1 MNKSII
7 DFYLLA
13 NKLKNV
19 IRTGWKEVNIPDD
32 KIESV
37 ADHVYGCLVLSLVI
51 SSEKNIDLNM
61 EKVFKM
67 IIIKELKKIESMYEV
82 SINSFENNNG
92 RQSLVNIT
100 EGLTN
105 QDEFL
110 SIYDEFESQE
120 TKEAKFVLRVTKLES
135 DLQAKIYDL
144 NGDFKLE
151 NAIEDVKKYPEELSK
166 EILPQ
171 VKNASDG
178 WILFDRRYYEDSEIF
193 TELSKDI
200 QNIKNQE

>member
-1 MNKSII
+1 MNKNII
-7 DFYLLA
+7 NFYLLA

-51 SSEKNIDLNM
+51 SSEKKIDLNM

-67 IIIKELKKIESMYEV
+67 IIIKELKKIKSMYEA
-82 SINSFENNNG
+82 SINSSENSDG
-92 RQSLVNIT
+92 RQSIVSIT
-100 EGLTN
+100 EGLIN

-110 SIYDEFESQE
+110 SIYDEFEAQQ
-120 TKEAKFVLRVTKLES
+120 TKEAKFTLYVTKLES

-151 NAIEDVKKYPEELSK
+151 NAIEDVKNYPEELSE

-178 WILFDRRYYEDSEIF
+178 WILFDRRYYKDSETF

-200 QNIKNQE
+200 QNIKNL

>member
-1 MNKSII
+1 MNKNII
-7 DFYLLA
+7 NFYLLA

-51 SSEKNIDLNM
+51 SSEKKIDLNM

-67 IIIKELKKIESMYEV
+67 IIIKELKKIKSMYEA
-82 SINSFENNNG
+82 SINSSENSDG
-92 RQSLVNIT
+92 RQSIVSIT
-100 EGLTN
+100 EGLIN

-110 SIYDEFESQE
+110 SIYDEFEAQQ
-120 TKEAKFVLRVTKLES
+120 TKEAKFTLYVTKLES

-144 NGDFKLE
+144 NGNFKLE
-151 NAIEDVKKYPEELSK
+151 NAIEDVKNYPEELSK

-178 WILFDRRYYEDSEIF
+178 WILFDRRYYKDSETF

-200 QNIKNQE
+200 QNIKNL